1 LSDEIDSK
9 RANGQQGQE
18 RVSAI
23 VQLKLRIPLALVV
36 VAIAGCGGRASSQAS
51 GSESAVGSGG
61 AASGAS
67 AGGVAS
73 GSVVSGS
80 VASGSVVSGSV
91 ASGSVASGSIVGTSG
106 SAASGSVVSA
116 SDTVTT
122 SGTIAGSPDDA
133 GSDGESMVSPLAI
146 PSAGCGP
153 TSKWAGALGK
163 WVSQPT
169 GCGPGTNNQGSAACQ
184 PIPPGS
190 TVPVKSTMG
199 SPENRGWWVYVPAT
213 YDSTKPYKVI
223 YSGAGCGDG
232 NYFNAGEDGYAYNT
246 VDSDQAILVGLDY
259 DTYSDVPGCYDD
271 RDPQSND
278 FEFFPWLQNEI
289 ENELC
294 VDVKHEFFSGF
305 SSGASLAQQLNCAFP
320 DKLRGFVAATGCEPG
335 TPPYPGAQFSPCVDK
350 PTAAFYLKDLNDT
363 DNTYA
368 CILPACERV
377 LEQNGC
383 KTATGAPYTTCNP
396 QDLTTTTPY
405 PVPPAFG
412 LPQGASCVQFNGCP
426 SEYPVVFCVLRQ
438 DEHDEAYA
446 APFVVPLLWDW
457 MNNKLAN

>member
-1 LSDEIDSK
+1 MDVVVQEMVTGDA
-9 RANGQQGQE
+9 RAKG
-18 RVSAI
+18 
-23 VQLKLRIPLALVV
+23 RIALALAF
-36 VAIAGCGGRASSQAS
+36 VAIAGCGGRASDPGGGI
-51 GSESAVGSGG
+51 GS
-61 AASGAS
+61 SGAS
-67 AGGVAS
+67 AAAGAS
-73 GSVVSGS
+73 
-80 VASGSVVSGSV
+80 SGSV
-91 ASGSVASGSIVGTSG
+91 ASGSVASGAV
-106 SAASGSVVSA
+106 ASGSVTSGAVASGSVPGASGSLTSDSGSIVSA
-116 SDTVTT
+116 SGTVTM
-122 SGTIAGSPDDA
+122 SGTMLGAPVDA
-133 GSDGESMVSPLAI
+133 GPNTESPVAPVVV

-153 TSKWAGALGK
+153 ISKWTGATGK

-199 SPENRGWWVYVPAT
+199 SPENRGWWVYVPST

-232 NYFNAGEDGYAYNT
+232 NYFNAGEDGYEYNT

-259 DTYSDVPGCYDD
+259 DTYSDIPGCYDD

-305 SSGASLAQQLNCAFP
+305 SSGGWLAQQLNCAFP
-320 DKLRGFVAATGCEPG
+320 DKLRGFVAVTGCEPG
-335 TPPYPGAQFSPCVDK
+335 AAGYPGTQFSPCVNK
-350 PTAAFYLKDLNDT
+350 PTAAFYLKDFNDT

-368 CILPACERV
+368 CILPGCERV
-377 LEQNGC
+377 LKQNGC
-383 KTATGAPYTTCNP
+383 RTAAGVPYATCNP
-396 QDLTTTTPY
+396 QDPTTTTPY
-405 PVPPAFG
+405 AVPPG
-412 LPQGASCVQFNGCP
+412 NLPEGTSCVQFNGCP
-426 SEYPVVFCVLRQ
+426 PEYPVVFCVLQQ
-438 DEHDEAYA
+438 DAHGSEYSG
-446 APFVVPLLWDW
+446 PFVAPLLWDW